1 MLLNA
6 INIHL
11 DVLQKFEDIMH
22 NDAATEAALVFVLLQ
37 KETLYITINHQIMN
51 LMTMQLWLSP
61 AT

>member
-1 MLLNA
+1 MLLNS

-11 DVLQKFEDIMH
+11 DVLQKVEDIMH

-51 LMTMQLWLSP
+51 LMTMQL
-61 AT
+61 